1 MRILFILPELKIGGA
16 ENQFIRLAEGLRQRG
31 HDARILCTFVEGSY
45 APLAREKKIPLQVL
59 GASGWGPSLMNQ
71 LSQVFLETEFDVVHT
86 CVFSLHA
93 FVGVP
98 ARKAGVPV
106 ILSSRRGLELAQ
118 PLKLLWLEKA
128 GNLFVDHVIANAD
141 AVREHFKKRENLP
154 CSKISTIHNGIDLSE
169 FQPGTGRQSIRQEFN
184 ISQDAP
190 LAGTIA
196 NFSEYKG
203 YPYLLETANL
213 VLKEMPAG
221 RFLLVGDGPLLEK
234 MKELVQEL
242 EHGNR
247 IIFTGSRRDVSN
259 LLDALDVFVF
269 ASFSEGLPNVVMEA
283 MAMQKPIVSTPAG
296 GVPELIEHEVTGLL
310 VPFRDSKSMA
320 DSVLSLLNDPEKAR
334 RLGSA
339 ARAKVGA
346 DFTVERMVKSH
357 ECAYQ
362 TLLRKKVTCSNQP
375 NMSSP
380 KSFVGDLKDAR
391 FPPETC
397 GNDTPP
403 TAEGTIQYLPPRKC
417 GNDTPPTVKSPIN
430 RQGGF

>member
-31 HDARILCTFVEGSY
+31 HDARILCAFVEGRY
-45 APLAREKKIPLQVL
+45 ASWAREKKIPLQVL

-71 LSQVFLETEFDVVHT
+71 LAQVFSDTAFDVVHT
-86 CVFSLHA
+86 CVFSLHV

-106 ILSSRRGLELAQ
+106 ILSSRRGLELEQ

-141 AVREHFKKRENLP
+141 AVREHFKKREHLS

-169 FQPGTGRQSIRQEFN
+169 FQTGTGRQAIRREFN
-184 ISQDAP
+184 IPQDAP
-190 LAGTIA
+190 VVGTIA

-203 YPYLLETANL
+203 YPYLLEAANL

-234 MKELVQEL
+234 MKEIARKL
-242 EHGNR
+242 EHGSR
-247 IIFTGSRRDVSN
+247 IIFAGSRRDSASF
-259 LLDALDVFVF
+259 LDAFDVFIF
-269 ASFSEGLPNVVMEA
+269 SSLSEGLPNVVMEA

-296 GVPELIEHEVTGLL
+296 GIPELLEHNATGLL

-320 DSVLSLLNDPEKAR
+320 EALLTLFKDPEKAR

-339 ARAKVGA
+339 ARAKVGTE
-346 DFTVERMVKSH
+346 FTVERLVKSH

-362 TLLRKKVTCSNQP
+362 TLLRKKGKSHPLNSEFVSSVPMQP
-375 NMSSP
+375 
-380 KSFVGDLKDAR
+380 FVIGK
-391 FPPETC
+391 
-397 GNDTPP
+397 
-403 TAEGTIQYLPPRKC
+403 
-417 GNDTPPTVKSPIN
+417 
-430 RQGGF
+430 GGF